1 LVSCELLFSIFSF
14 SLELIGSFRTDRK
27 HFIPLSSSYS
37 ELYNL
42 QTFFTGFPPSLAGT
56 RGNRT
61 VPTTSLSKPSPI
73 PALPPNEDGSDF
85 HADTV
90 LQEIA
95 EAGSKWKKEH
105 LRKEDMEVSRFYLPS
120 LPIGT
125 NVVSEFDSQCYVYR
139 LMVEWANLVAPRS
152 TGAAGEE
159 IEA

>member
-1 LVSCELLFSIFSF
+1 MRSSRVVSRGSSGEVGFNLGQFHSPSSIFRF
-14 SLELIGSFRTDRK
+14 GGLIEWNLDPDRK

-105 LRKEDMEVSRFYLPS
+105 LRKEDMEVSRFHFSS

-125 NVVSEFDSQCYVYR
+125 NVSE
-139 LMVEWANLVAPRS
+139 NLIHSV
-152 TGAAGEE
+152 TC
-159 IEA
+159 ID